1 MNRTTSLSLLL
12 AATLFSFSA
21 RPAGAQEGRL
31 LTMEE
36 AVFSSKVY
44 PAGISRTK
52 ADSLLGIV
60 PSPESRVYTR
70 GNGLYWRADDGSERT
85 IAESE
90 APGIV
95 YGTSVSRNEFGITS
109 GIFPSPD
116 GRKIAYYRKDERAVT
131 LFPLLDITS
140 RTGSLVQLRYP
151 MNGMASEH
159 ISLHVYDTASG
170 STLQVQVDDF
180 DAERYLTG
188 ITWSPEGKYLFIQV
202 LDRAQKHMH
211 LNMYRADDGRFI
223 RTLLTEENDAFVEP
237 QDPLYFL
244 KDSYLFLFRTDNRDG
259 WKNLYLCDTLGT
271 VQRLV
276 HTDADLAYLADNGKT
291 VWYTSAEISPIENHL
306 FCVSVKPG
314 RKGTLP
320 AKVSAPRQLTRERGW
335 HTIRM
340 APGCDRYLDSWSRF
354 DVPRKVELCRADDGT
369 CLEPVFSAPDPL
381 AGYLSCQAKLGTVK
395 SADGRYDN
403 AYRLFLPAGFDP
415 QKKYPLI
422 VYVYGGPHSQM
433 VRDTWLGGIRMWEMY
448 MAQRG
453 YVVYVQDNRGTSN
466 QGAAYEKA
474 IHRRCGQ
481 VEMEDQMVGIRQL
494 LEQPWIDRDR
504 VGVHGWSY
512 GGFMTISLMT
522 HYPDVFKVGVA
533 GGPVIDWKWY
543 EVMYGERYMETEA
556 TNPEGFAQTSLIN
569 RAKDLKGKLLIC
581 QGAIDDTV
589 VWEHSLS
596 FVQACIKA
604 GKQVDYFPY
613 PCEKHNVRGKDRIH
627 LMDKVTLYFEDYL

>member
-21 RPAGAQEGRL
+21 RPAGAQEGRR

-44 PAGISRTK
+44 PAGISRAK
-52 ADSLLGIV
+52 ADSLLGI
-60 PSPESRVYTR
+60 PSADEPRVYTR
-70 GNGLYWRADDGSERT
+70 NNALYWRADDGSERT

-95 YGTSVSRNEFGITS
+95 YGTSVSRNEFGITG

-140 RTGSLVQLRYP
+140 RTGTLVQLRYP

-170 STLQVQVDDF
+170 STVQVQVDDF

-188 ITWSPEGKYLFIQV
+188 ITWSPEGRYLFIQV

-244 KDSYLFLFRTDNRDG
+244 KDSYLFLYRTDNRDG

-354 DVPRKVELCRADDGT
+354 DVPRKVELYRADDGT

-381 AGYLSCQAKLGTVK
+381 AGYLPCQAKLGTVK

-403 AYRLFLPAGFDP
+403 AYRLFLPFAGITVSSRESASFRNGIAKICATKVSAGVSTGIGDHEE
-415 QKKYPLI
+415 KYE
-422 VYVYGGPHSQM
+422 GSQEGEAGDEQFEIEDG
-433 VRDTWLGGIRMWEMY
+433 RSIEKMY
-448 MAQRG
+448 ADMAQG
-453 YVVYVQDNRGTSN
+453 G
-466 QGAAYEKA
+466 
-474 IHRRCGQ
+474 
-481 VEMEDQMVGIRQL
+481 L
-494 LEQPWIDRDR
+494 QP
-504 VGVHGWSY
+504 V
-512 GGFMTISLMT
+512 L
-522 HYPDVFKVGVA
+522 
-533 GGPVIDWKWY
+533 
-543 EVMYGERYMETEA
+543 
-556 TNPEGFAQTSLIN
+556 N
-569 RAKDLKGKLLIC
+569 
-581 QGAIDDTV
+581 
-589 VWEHSLS
+589 
-596 FVQACIKA
+596 
-604 GKQVDYFPY
+604 
-613 PCEKHNVRGKDRIH
+613 
-627 LMDKVTLYFEDYL
+627 DYLYV